1 MKNEMKMELLMKKL
15 LPIAIAAAVSNV
27 ALAETTDEQIKAL
40 QMQIDALADT
50 LDQQSSST
58 ADAGVYIGGYGEMH
72 LNLNNGKDNEID
84 YHRFVLF
91 FGKEFNQRTRF
102 FSELE
107 LEHSLAGNGDDKPG
121 EVELE
126 QAYVEYDV
134 NDSTKARAGLFLL
147 PIGILNETHEPET
160 FYGVE
165 RNNVEKRII
174 PTTWW
179 EGGVSLSGSIVDG
192 VSYDVAIHSG
202 LNNEEATIRSGRQK
216 VAEATANKAAYTA
229 RVKYTAIPGLE
240 LAVSG
245 QYQDDIL
252 QGAGDDEIGAGL
264 IEMHAVYQKN
274 GFGLRALY
282 AQWNIDS
289 DVESVLLD
297 NIGASKQNGFYI
309 EPSYRINE
317 KVGVFYRNSQWD
329 TNAADSTDSEV
340 TQNDIGVNYW
350 LAETAVLKA
359 DYYRQ
364 ETAGDLSGTGYNL
377 GVGFSF

>member
-1 MKNEMKMELLMKKL
+1 MKKL

-107 LEHSLAGNGDDKPG
+107 LEHSLAGDGKPG

-147 PIGILNETHEPET
+147 PIGILNETHEPDT

-192 VSYDVAIHSG
+192 VSYDVAVHSG

-289 DVESVLLD
+289 DVEYAALD

-329 TNAADSTDSEV
+329 TNAADSTDSEL

>member
-1 MKNEMKMELLMKKL
+1 MKKL
-15 LPIAIAAAVSNV
+15 LSLAAAIVLSN
-27 ALAETTDEQIKAL
+27 T
-40 QMQIDALADT
+40 ALADT
-50 LDQQSSST
+50 TEAQIKSLQMQVNALADALDQQ
-58 ADAGVYIGGYGEMH
+58 ADTHGVSRGVSIGGYGEMH
-72 LNLNNGKDNEID
+72 LNLANGEDNTID

-107 LEHSLAGNGDDKPG
+107 LEHSLAGDGKPG

-126 QAYVEYDV
+126 QAYIEYDM

-147 PIGILNETHEPET
+147 PIGIMNETHEPDT

-179 EGGVSLSGSIVDG
+179 EGGVSVSGSIVDG
-192 VSYDVAIHSG
+192 VSYDVAVHSG
-202 LNNEEATIRSGRQK
+202 LSNEKGIIRSGRQK

-229 RVKYTAIPGLE
+229 RIKYTAIPGLE

-289 DVESVLLD
+289 DVESAVLD

-329 TNAADSTDSEV
+329 TKAADSADSEI

-364 ETAGDLSGTGYNL
+364 EKAGDLSGTGYNL

>member
-1 MKNEMKMELLMKKL
+1 MKHEIKMELLMKKL

-27 ALAETTDEQIKAL
+27 ALADTTDEQIKAL

-107 LEHSLAGNGDDKPG
+107 LEHSLAGDGKPG

-147 PIGILNETHEPET
+147 PIGILNETHEPDT

-192 VSYDVAIHSG
+192 VSYDVAVHSG

>member
-107 LEHSLAGNGDDKPG
+107 LEHSLAGDGKPG

-147 PIGILNETHEPET
+147 PIGILNETHEPDT

-192 VSYDVAIHSG
+192 VSYDVAVHSG

-289 DVESVLLD
+289 DVEYAALD

-329 TNAADSTDSEV
+329 TNAADSTDSEL

>member
-1 MKNEMKMELLMKKL
+1 MKKL
-15 LPIAIAAAVSNV
+15 LSIAIAAAVSNV
-27 ALAETTDEQIKAL
+27 AVAETTDEQIKAL
-40 QMQIDALADT
+40 QMQVNALADT
-50 LDQQSSST
+50 LDQQAAT
-58 ADAGVYIGGYGEMH
+58 TPEHGVYIGGYGEMH

-107 LEHSLAGNGDDKPG
+107 LEHSLAGEGKPG

-147 PIGILNETHEPET
+147 PIGILNETHEPDT

-165 RNNVEKRII
+165 RNNVEKSII

-179 EGGVSLSGSIVDG
+179 EGGVSLSGSIIDG
-192 VSYDVAIHSG
+192 VSYDVAVHSG
-202 LNNEEATIRSGRQK
+202 LSVVKLDDDGLVSGYQSSIRKSRKK
-216 VAEATANKAAYTA
+216 VAEAPANKAAYTA
-229 RVKYTAIPGLE
+229 RIKYTAIPGLE

-289 DVESVLLD
+289 DVDDIMS
-297 NIGASKQNGFYI
+297 GASKQNGFYI

-329 TNAADSTDSEV
+329 TNAADSADSEV

-364 ETAGDLSGTGYNL
+364 EKAGDLSGTGYNL

>member
-1 MKNEMKMELLMKKL
+1 MKKL
-15 LPIAIAAAVSNV
+15 MTLTASVMLANSAMAADADTQ
-27 ALAETTDEQIKAL
+27 A
-40 QMQIDALADT
+40 QIDALKAQVAALADT
-50 LDQQSSST
+50 LEQQ
-58 ADAGVYIGGYGEMH
+58 AAAPANPVYIGGYGEMH
-72 LNLNNGKDNEID
+72 LNLKQGQDNMID

-91 FGKEFNQRTRF
+91 FGKEFNERTRF
-102 FSELE
+102 FSEFE
-107 LEHSLAGNGDDKPG
+107 LEHSLAGDGKPG

-134 NDSTKARAGLFLL
+134 NSDLTAKAGLFLV
-147 PIGILNETHEPET
+147 PVGILNETHEPET

-165 RNNVEKRII
+165 RNNVESKII

-179 EGGVSLSGSIVDG
+179 EGGAALTA
-192 VSYDVAIHSG
+192 DVADGLAIDVAVHSG
-202 LNNEEATIRSGRQK
+202 LNAATFDDDGALVGVNSLRSSRQK

-240 LAVSG
+240 LAATL

-252 QGAGDDEIGAGL
+252 QGAGDDEIGARL
-264 IEMHAVYQKN
+264 TEVHAVYQNN
-274 GFGLRALY
+274 GFGLRALA
-282 AQWNIDS
+282 AQWNLDS
-289 DVESVLLD
+289 DVEDAVS
-297 NIGASKQNGFYI
+297 GASKQRGFYV

-317 KVGVFYRNSQWD
+317 TVGVFARHSNWDNSAGD
-329 TNAADSTDSEV
+329 SADSV
-340 TQNDIGVNYW
+340 YRQNDIGVNYW

-364 ETAGDLSGTGYNL
+364 KRQGDLIAAGYNL

>member
-107 LEHSLAGNGDDKPG
+107 LEHSLAGDGKPG

-147 PIGILNETHEPET
+147 PIGILNETHEPDT

-192 VSYDVAIHSG
+192 VSYDVAVHSG

>member
-1 MKNEMKMELLMKKL
+1 MKKL

-27 ALAETTDEQIKAL
+27 AVAETTDEQIKAL
-40 QMQIDALADT
+40 QMQVNALADT
-50 LDQQSSST
+50 LDQQAAT
-58 ADAGVYIGGYGEMH
+58 TPEHGVYIGGYGEMH

-147 PIGILNETHEPET
+147 PIGILNETHEPDT

-264 IEMHAVYQKN
+264 IEAHAVYQKN

-289 DVESVLLD
+289 DVESAALE

-329 TNAADSTDSEV
+329 TNAADSADSEV

-364 ETAGDLSGTGYNL
+364 EKAGDLSGTGYNL

>member
-1 MKNEMKMELLMKKL
+1 MKHEIKMELLMKKL

-27 ALAETTDEQIKAL
+27 ALADTTDEQIKAL

-107 LEHSLAGNGDDKPG
+107 LEHSLAGDGKPG

-147 PIGILNETHEPET
+147 PIGILNETHEPDT

-192 VSYDVAIHSG
+192 VSYDVAVHSG
-202 LNNEEATIRSGRQK
+202 LSNEKATIRSGRQK

-274 GFGLRALY
+274 GFGLRTLY

-289 DVESVLLD
+289 DVESDALE

>member
-1 MKNEMKMELLMKKL
+1 MKKVL
-15 LPIAIAAAVSNV
+15 SLAAAIAMSNAAF
-27 ALAETTDEQIKAL
+27 ADTTDEQIKAL

-50 LDQQSSST
+50 LDQQANSQASH
-58 ADAGVYIGGYGEMH
+58 GVHIGGYGEMH

-107 LEHSLAGNGDDKPG
+107 LEHSLAGDGKPG

-134 NDSTKARAGLFLL
+134 NDSTQARAGLFLL
-147 PIGILNETHEPET
+147 PIGILNETHEPDT

-165 RNNVEKRII
+165 RNNVEKNII

-179 EGGVSLSGSIVDG
+179 EGGVSVSGSIVDG
-192 VSYDVAIHSG
+192 LSYDVAVHSG
-202 LNNEEATIRSGRQK
+202 LSMVKLDDDGIVTGYQNNLRSGRQK
-216 VAEATANKAAYTA
+216 VAEAPANKAAYTA
-229 RVKYTAIPGLE
+229 RIKYTAIPGLE
-240 LAVSG
+240 LALSG
-245 QYQDDIL
+245 QYQDDIA
-252 QGAGDDEIGAGL
+252 QGYASNEIGASL
-264 IEMHAVYQKN
+264 IEAHAVYQNN

-289 DVESVLLD
+289 DINAVIV
-297 NIGASKQNGFYI
+297 GASKQNGFYI

-329 TNAADSTDSEV
+329 IKAADSVDSEI

-364 ETAGDLSGTGYNL
+364 EQAGDLTGTGYNL

>member
-27 ALAETTDEQIKAL
+27 ALADTTDEQIKAL

-107 LEHSLAGNGDDKPG
+107 LEHSLAGDGKPG

-147 PIGILNETHEPET
+147 PIGILNETHEPDT

-192 VSYDVAIHSG
+192 VSYDVAVHSG

-252 QGAGDDEIGAGL
+252 QGAGADEIGAGL

>member
-107 LEHSLAGNGDDKPG
+107 LEHSLAGDGKPG